1 MNSLMLIIT
10 LCVVGGGPETRN
22 GMKEPGLLGD
32 SVSYIITNSLAT
44 VCITRGHP
52 CYCQ

>member
-32 SVSYIITNSLAT
+32 SVSYIIHN
-44 VCITRGHP
+44 VHIIRFCI
-52 CYCQ
+52 